1 MNEWLV
7 EFNVPLWDYVLYYK
21 QQKYSLNTKNIT
33 RANELAVLK
42 LAFLKRQEDDKKV
55 F

>member
-1 MNEWLV
+1 MNECLV
-7 EFNVPLWDYVLYYK
+7 EFDVPLWDYVLYYK

-42 LAFLKRQEDDKKV
+42 LAFLKRQEDDEKV